1 MQLFTNYEW
10 YFIPR
15 LREHVQDAT
24 KNPMLIFPEGEQI
37 PLLVHICHPLKFF
50 PSPSWFFLKVP
61 HILFTFY
68 VSVVLGIVVVS
79 PASRPAHES
88 LIGRFAQV

>member
-1 MQLFTNYEW
+1 MRTIQEILVAEKPRRIRAVLLQKEILARKCSVQLFTNCEW

-37 PLLVHICHPLKFF
+37 PLLVHICHPLKFI
-50 PSPSWFFLKVP
+50 PSPSWF
-61 HILFTFY
+61 
-68 VSVVLGIVVVS
+68 S
-79 PASRPAHES
+79 
-88 LIGRFAQV
+88 